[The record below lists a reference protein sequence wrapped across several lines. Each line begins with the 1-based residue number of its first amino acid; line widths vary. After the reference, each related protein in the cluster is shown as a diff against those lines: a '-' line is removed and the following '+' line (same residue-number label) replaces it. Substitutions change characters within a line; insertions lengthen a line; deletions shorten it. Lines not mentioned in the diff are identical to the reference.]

1 MMWSRMFA
9 VVPSLVLCLLVSEGR
24 AEMGEES
31 IPYGDRTPYAK
42 LAGRRLEYHGAK
54 RSLPEPVG
62 MAEVRIGMIGPTRGP
77 RALPGLAMRR
87 GAELA
92 LAEAT
97 AAGGY
102 LGRPFRLVFYPDDG
116 PWGIVGQQVM
126 RLVYDDSVRV
136 VMGSIGVE
144 NSHIAEQVIT
154 KAHVPLVVPGCTDP
168 SLTKINIPWVFR
180 CMPDDDAQ
188 ARLLARYL
196 FEAGGYTRVVGIS
209 ANEHYGRTGMRAFEK
224 VARRWH
230 RPLLLSLQYN
240 MRDEGFEP
248 QLDRIERVRAQAVVI
263 WGEPPEAALLIRRLR
278 EREMPAEISAGSGLC
293 SSELLGI
300 AGSHAEGV
308 VTACIYDPERDDSSA
323 QTFVTRF
330 SEHYG
335 EAPDAYA
342 AYAYDGAQ
350 MVVRAIRRAGLN
362 RARIRDALAADP
374 TYRGAAGEIRFDGS
388 GSNVSPPMLSVV
400 RGGRFVRLP
409 EIGDRDPEFSIQNS
423 ASRMQESE
431 DRL

>member
-1 MMWSRMFA
+1 MIWSRMLA
-9 VVPSLVLCLLVSEGR
+9 VVAGLMMCLFMSEGR
-24 AEMGEES
+24 AETS
-31 IPYGDRTPYAK
+31 RVSAPYGDRTPYAK

-62 MAEVRIGMIGPTRGP
+62 TAEVRIGMIGPTRGV
-77 RALPGLAMRR
+77 RARPGLAMRR

-116 PWGIVGQQVM
+116 PWGIAGQQVT

-188 ARLLARYL
+188 ARLLARYV
-196 FEAGGYTRVVGIS
+196 FEIKGYTRVVGIS
-209 ANEHYGRTGMRAFEK
+209 ANEHYGRTGMRAFER
-224 VARRWH
+224 VVRRGH
-230 RPLLLSLQYN
+230 QPLLLSLQYN

-263 WGEPPEAALLIRRLR
+263 WGEPLEAALLIRRLR
-278 EREMPAEISAGSGLC
+278 ERGMHAEIFAGSGLC

-300 AGSHAEGV
+300 AGSYAEGI
-308 VTACIYDPERDDSSA
+308 VTACIYDPDRDDSSA
-323 QTFVTRF
+323 RTFVTRF

-374 TYRGAAGEIRFDGS
+374 IYRGAAGEIRFNGA
-388 GSNVSPPMLSVV
+388 GSNVAPPGLAIVQ
-400 RGGRFVRLP
+400 GGRFVRLP
-409 EIGDRDPEFSIQNS
+409 TGDDLKPEVRGQ
-423 ASRMQESE
+423 RSE
-431 DRL
+431 VRGQ